1 MSREAAEVALGAL
14 ESELARAERALEA
27 ATRNYQTCS
36 ERVLRIRQAIGDVRF
51 VLDPPRLAVVA
62 KGLIAEAPGVLRDK
76 AVDPGRTA
84 RYLILRALRVHDRVE
99 GLGPLAVSALVGID
113 KNHVH
118 QELCHLTKAGSV
130 VRVGTALYRID
141 PSLEVPNA

>member
-14 ESELARAERALEA
+14 ESELSRAELALKA
-27 ATRNYQTCS
+27 ATRSYQTCS
-36 ERVLRIRQAIGDVRF
+36 DRVLRLRQAIGDVRF
-51 VLDPPRLAVVA
+51 ILDPPRRAVIA

-76 AVDPGRTA
+76 AVDPGRTV
-84 RYLILRALRVHDRVE
+84 RYLILRALKVHDRAE

-118 QELCHLTKAGSV
+118 QELCHLTKTGSV
-130 VRVGTALYRID
+130 TRVGIALYRIG